1 MVYSWNKTMY
11 KGFSPLQPLLS
22 CGLDLVSDSVWG
34 RPGAP
39 SLVLEVTGLSLS
51 GQPPWVGCLSS
62 HAHQL
67 SSAKVCAQTVGSAVI
82 LSYQA
87 K

>member
-1 MVYSWNKTMY
+1 M
-11 KGFSPLQPLLS
+11 G
-22 CGLDLVSDSVWG
+22 
-34 RPGAP
+34 
-39 SLVLEVTGLSLS
+39 
-51 GQPPWVGCLSS
+51 S